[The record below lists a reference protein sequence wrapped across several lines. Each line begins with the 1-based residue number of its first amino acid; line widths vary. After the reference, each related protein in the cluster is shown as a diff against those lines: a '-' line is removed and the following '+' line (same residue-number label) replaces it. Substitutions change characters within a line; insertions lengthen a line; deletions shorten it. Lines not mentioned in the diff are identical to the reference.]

1 VKKKYRQHYKGNE
14 PCAIIHQLKG
24 GPVQRYG
31 DASEEDGL
39 GKPPTISPSGVAIL
53 QQELTYFLLDSS
65 VDTNVQDLGEVG
77 R

>member
-1 VKKKYRQHYKGNE
+1 M
-14 PCAIIHQLKG
+14 
-24 GPVQRYG
+24 QRYG